1 MRKLY
6 FLKSFCA
13 KTQGDLLKYF
23 VHFSSVS
30 KVRHDKSY
38 TEIEKVNFCVLTFV
52 SKGDKKSCFYYY
64 LPLNNIKENTKHVF
78 VIFCLQ
84 FLHIYVHPFK
94 CMKIIAV

>member
-6 FLKSFCA
+6 FLKSLCA

-38 TEIEKVNFCVLTFV
+38 TEIEKVNFCVLTFP

-64 LPLNNIKENTKHVF
+64 LPLNKIKENTKHVF
-78 VIFCLQ
+78 VLLCLL
-84 FLHIYVHPFK
+84 FLHIYIPLNV
-94 CMKIIAV
+94 